1 MYEDIGYCA
10 YVRKLIWDYEVENMG
25 YKYEDVKVQEGEV
38 SARVHELLDFYMGAN
53 YPELTE
59 KYEIE
64 KCYMPW
70 RRMFEVGLIIKEK

>member
-1 MYEDIGYCA
+1 
-10 YVRKLIWDYEVENMG
+10 
-25 YKYEDVKVQEGEV
+25 VQEGEV
-38 SARVHELLDFYMGAN
+38 SARVKELLDFYMGAN

-70 RRMFEVGLIIKEK
+70 RRMFEVGLIIKNKK